1 MKCEH
6 YWAWWRDDITAGLI
20 ICNDAASYTLITLD
34 HTLRGVNDKK
44 KFLSISVDGALKDC
58 LPQELLHAY
67 NDLLDATIEKA
78 QTFMNDYIE
87 LEMFEGISVFKAKHP
102 FADWKEGTGE
112 RRTVV

>member
-1 MKCEH
+1 
-6 YWAWWRDDITAGLI
+6 
-20 ICNDAASYTLITLD
+20 
-34 HTLRGVNDKK
+34 
-44 KFLSISVDGALKDC
+44 

-102 FADWKEGTGE
+102 FAD
-112 RRTVV
+112 